1 MKLKEVFFAILEQED
16 TVSYINITGGEIDGN
31 QVKEKVLKLD
41 AARVIDGSV
50 RKTIEEFIT
59 NFISGEIAIK
69 FVVDGKTIQLNTF
82 KKDDKI
88 TYIEIELSAVDDTEL
103 NRIKTNLTSS
113 KIKFVEEAKSLK
125 VSNSSGYSTEQFVTL
140 VINIIKMVASSGSK

>member
-113 KIKFVEEAKSLK
+113 KIKFVEEGKALK
-125 VSNSSGYSTEQFVTL
+125 VSNSSGYTTEQFVTL
-140 VINIIKMVASSGSK
+140 VINIIKMVATDGSK